1 MNEERMKDSAGTLLV
16 TGRDSGGGASRM
28 RVRTCEPLSRPVK
41 ESVGAHPLS
50 VGAHLF
56 GPPSC
61 SSIVTLWQK
70 FLQKSWA
77 GFFNARSVE
86 TETTGLF
93 CSTDD
98 EKI

>member
-41 ESVGAHPLS
+41 ES